1 MNRSIDRIR
10 INPPSASLSRLVATR
25 RSPPPARRASSRR
38 RTSVGRARA
47 RRELSTWSRMDSTDR
62 APRRRER
69 SSSLFAHTTMGRD
82 PSRQADTKMR
92 WSRLSQ
98 HSSPRAKMAIFYSW
112 FSLDGGDWYLARRSL
127 RVALDR
133 FARWNVFFSGCD
145 THCSHGDAS
154 LFLARRFPRTLF
166 LASLGIPEALCEGER
181 HHGVLGECPRRKNVR
196 ILWARPLPYILSCR

>member
-1 MNRSIDRIR
+1 MVEAE
-10 INPPSASLSRLVATR
+10 SALITSREDGNFLQFLQR
-25 RSPPPARRASSRR
+25 R
-38 RTSVGRARA
+38 
-47 RRELSTWSRMDSTDR
+47 
-62 APRRRER
+62 
-69 SSSLFAHTTMGRD
+69 
-82 PSRQADTKMR
+82 
-92 WSRLSQ
+92 
-98 HSSPRAKMAIFYSW
+98 

-196 ILWARPLPYILSCR
+196 ILWALSLIHI